1 MNFYLNFM
9 AEHKEKISSLEVFL
23 MVLACGKVPEQFKV
37 TLSKRNDI
45 SKILHIV

>member
-1 MNFYLNFM
+1 MLTS
-9 AEHKEKISSLEVFL
+9 HIKQRKECGKFEVFL